1 MSDSPASVSS
11 PARAPAAIS
20 AGTAAAEGRSAS
32 PMAAVGTLLE
42 AQDLEELALAAAL
55 IPAQLLRAR
64 DAVVVLET
72 GSERIVQRHPGST
85 SADLESWA
93 LGQLSGSQGEV
104 ARPDGMRQG
113 SFLAVVIEPVDGCSG
128 IVAMNADAPDE
139 EAERGLVEL
148 GRIVSRCV
156 AQLASQK
163 RRAAA
168 LEEARRS
175 IGKGLHDL
183 RTPLNS
189 LRLGLHLLEPGLA
202 GQDPQVVQRTHRA
215 VDRLAAL
222 VTEMYEALHDKTAT
236 R

>member
-1 MSDSPASVSS
+1 MTESQAV
-11 PARAPAAIS
+11 
-20 AGTAAAEGRSAS
+20 TAAHQAS
-32 PMAAVGTLLE
+32 PLSAVGSLV
-42 AQDLEELALAAAL
+42 AARDLEELALAAAL
-55 IPAQLLRAR
+55 CPAQLLGACET
-64 DAVVVLET
+64 VVVLRSSNADIVERNPAAV
-72 GSERIVQRHPGST
+72 GSE
-85 SADLESWA
+85 LEQWA
-93 LGQLSGSQGEV
+93 LAELRQATRPEEPSQ
-104 ARPDGMRQG
+104 QG
-113 SFLAVVIEPVDGCSG
+113 SRLAVGLDPIDGWSGVIAVHVTS
-128 IVAMNADAPDE
+128 PDDE
-139 EAERGLVEL
+139 TARGLVEL

-156 AQLASQK
+156 GQIASLK

-168 LEEARRS
+168 LEDARKS

-222 VTEMYEALHDKTAT
+222 VTEMYEALHQKTET

>member
-1 MSDSPASVSS
+1 MTESQVVAALSQPSPLS
-11 PARAPAAIS
+11 
-20 AGTAAAEGRSAS
+20 
-32 PMAAVGTLLE
+32 AVGSLI
-42 AQDLEELALAAAL
+42 AARDLEELALAAAL
-55 IPAQLLRAR
+55 CPAQLLGAR
-64 DAVVVLET
+64 ETVVVLRSSNADIVERNPAAV
-72 GSERIVQRHPGST
+72 GSE
-85 SADLESWA
+85 LEQWA
-93 LGQLSGSQGEV
+93 LAELRQV
-104 ARPDGMRQG
+104 TRPEEPSRQG
-113 SFLAVVIEPVDGCSG
+113 SRLAVGIDPIDGWSGVIAVNVRS
-128 IVAMNADAPDE
+128 PDDE
-139 EAERGLVEL
+139 TARGLVEL

-156 AQLASQK
+156 GQIASLK

-168 LEEARRS
+168 LEDARKS

-222 VTEMYEALHDKTAT
+222 VTEMYDALHANTDP

>member
-1 MSDSPASVSS
+1 MTESQAETAPLSQPSPLS
-11 PARAPAAIS
+11 
-20 AGTAAAEGRSAS
+20 
-32 PMAAVGTLLE
+32 AVGSLV
-42 AQDLEELALAAAL
+42 AARDLEELALAAAL
-55 IPAQLLRAR
+55 CPAQLLGAR
-64 DAVVVLET
+64 ETVVVLRSSNADIVERNPAAA
-72 GSERIVQRHPGST
+72 GSE
-85 SADLESWA
+85 LEQWA
-93 LGQLSGSQGEV
+93 LAELRQVTRPEEPSQ
-104 ARPDGMRQG
+104 QG
-113 SFLAVVIEPVDGCSG
+113 SRLAVGIDPVDGWSG
-128 IVAMNADAPDE
+128 VIAVSVTSTDDTTA
-139 EAERGLVEL
+139 RGLVEL

-156 AQLASQK
+156 GQIASLK

-168 LEEARRS
+168 LEDARKS

-222 VTEMYEALHDKTAT
+222 VTEMYEALHANTDP

>member
-1 MSDSPASVSS
+1 MTDPSGPGSTALGSAASAAPPSQPSP
-11 PARAPAAIS
+11 I
-20 AGTAAAEGRSAS
+20 
-32 PMAAVGTLLE
+32 AAVGSLV
-42 AQDLEELALAAAL
+42 AARDLEELALAAAL
-55 IPAQLLRAR
+55 IPAQLLVAR
-64 DAVVVLET
+64 EAVVVLSAAT
-72 GSERIVQRHPGST
+72 GNIVERHPNVQGPE
-85 SADLESWA
+85 LEQWA
-93 LGQLSGSQGEV
+93 FSEVREDGGGRLS
-104 ARPDGMRQG
+104 RQG
-113 SFLAVVIEPVDGCSG
+113 SRLAVGLDPVDGWSG
-128 IVAMNADAPDE
+128 IIAVDVAAADEDT
-139 EAERGLVEL
+139 ERGLAEL

-156 AQLASQK
+156 SQIASLK

-168 LEEARRS
+168 LEDARKS

-222 VTEMYEALHDKTAT
+222 VTEMYEALHETTAT

>member
-11 PARAPAAIS
+11 PARAPAATS
-20 AGTAAAEGRSAS
+20 KVAAPEGRLAS
-32 PMAAVGTLLE
+32 PIAAVGTLLA

-64 DAVVVLET
+64 EALVVLEP
-72 GSERIVQRHPGST
+72 GSERIVQRHPGNT

-93 LGQLSGSQGEV
+93 LGQLSRSQGDVGRLE
-104 ARPDGMRQG
+104 PLRQG

-128 IVAMNADAPDE
+128 VVAMSADAPDE
-139 EAERGLVEL
+139 EAEPGLVEL

-156 AQLASQK
+156 GQLASLK

-168 LEEARRS
+168 LEEARKS

>member
-1 MSDSPASVSS
+1 MTESQAVAALSQPSPLS
-11 PARAPAAIS
+11 
-20 AGTAAAEGRSAS
+20 
-32 PMAAVGTLLE
+32 AVGSLI
-42 AQDLEELALAAAL
+42 AARDLEELALAAAL
-55 IPAQLLRAR
+55 CPAQLLGAR
-64 DAVVVLET
+64 ETVVVLRSSNADIVERNPAVA
-72 GSERIVQRHPGST
+72 GSE
-85 SADLESWA
+85 LEQWA
-93 LGQLSGSQGEV
+93 LAELRQATRPEEPSQ
-104 ARPDGMRQG
+104 QG
-113 SFLAVVIEPVDGCSG
+113 SRLAVGIDAVDGWSG
-128 IVAMNADAPDE
+128 VIAVNVRSPDDE
-139 EAERGLVEL
+139 TARGLVEL

-156 AQLASQK
+156 GQIASLK

-168 LEEARRS
+168 LEDARKS

-222 VTEMYEALHDKTAT
+222 VTEMYEALHANTDP

>member
-1 MSDSPASVSS
+1 MTNSQVMTTQRPSS
-11 PARAPAAIS
+11 P
-20 AGTAAAEGRSAS
+20 S
-32 PMAAVGTLLE
+32 PLTAVGSLVG
-42 AQDLEELALAAAL
+42 ARDPSELALAAAL
-55 IPAQLLRAR
+55 IPAQLLAAR
-64 DAVVVLET
+64 ETVVLIRSQNNDSVE
-72 GSERIVQRHPGST
+72 RHPAAAGPELEQWARGALST
-85 SADLESWA
+85 ARVDEA
-93 LGQLSGSQGEV
+93 L
-104 ARPDGMRQG
+104 RQG
-113 SFLAVVIEPVDGCSG
+113 SWFAVGLDAVDGWSG
-128 IVAMNADAPDE
+128 VIAVDVVGKAASDE
-139 EAERGLVEL
+139 ETTRSLIEL

-156 AQLASQK
+156 AQIASLK
-163 RRAAA
+163 CRATA
-168 LEEARRS
+168 LEDARKS

>member
-1 MSDSPASVSS
+1 MTEPQVVAALSQPSPLS
-11 PARAPAAIS
+11 
-20 AGTAAAEGRSAS
+20 
-32 PMAAVGTLLE
+32 AVGSLV
-42 AQDLEELALAAAL
+42 AARDLEELALAAAL
-55 IPAQLLRAR
+55 CPAQLLGAR
-64 DAVVVLET
+64 ETVVVLRSSNADIVERNPAAV
-72 GSERIVQRHPGST
+72 GSE
-85 SADLESWA
+85 LEQWA
-93 LGQLSGSQGEV
+93 LAELRQATRPEEPSQ
-104 ARPDGMRQG
+104 QG
-113 SFLAVVIEPVDGCSG
+113 SRLAVGIDPVDGWSG
-128 IVAMNADAPDE
+128 VIAVNVRSPDDE
-139 EAERGLVEL
+139 TARGLVEL

-156 AQLASQK
+156 GQIASLK

-168 LEEARRS
+168 LEDARKS

-222 VTEMYEALHDKTAT
+222 VTEMYEALHANTDP

>member
-1 MSDSPASVSS
+1 MTEANLPGSALGSAPSAAPPSQPSP
-11 PARAPAAIS
+11 I
-20 AGTAAAEGRSAS
+20 
-32 PMAAVGTLLE
+32 AAVGSLV
-42 AQDLEELALAAAL
+42 AARDLEELALAAAL
-55 IPAQLLRAR
+55 IPAQLLVAR
-64 DAVVVLET
+64 EAVVVLSAAT
-72 GSERIVQRHPGST
+72 GNIVERHPNVQGV
-85 SADLESWA
+85 ALEQWA
-93 LGQLSGSQGEV
+93 FSEVREDGGGRLS
-104 ARPDGMRQG
+104 RQG
-113 SFLAVVIEPVDGCSG
+113 SRLAVGLDPVDGWSG
-128 IVAMNADAPDE
+128 IIAVDVAAADEDT
-139 EAERGLVEL
+139 ERGLAEL

-156 AQLASQK
+156 GQIASLK

-168 LEEARRS
+168 LEDARKS

-222 VTEMYEALHDKTAT
+222 VTEMYEALHETTAT

>member
-1 MSDSPASVSS
+1 MTEPQAVTALSPPSPLSAVSS
-11 PARAPAAIS
+11 LVAAR
-20 AGTAAAEGRSAS
+20 
-32 PMAAVGTLLE
+32 
-42 AQDLEELALAAAL
+42 DLEELALAAAL
-55 IPAQLLRAR
+55 CPAQLLGAR
-64 DAVVVLET
+64 ETIVVLRSSNADIVERNPAAA
-72 GSERIVQRHPGST
+72 GSE
-85 SADLESWA
+85 LEQWA
-93 LGQLSGSQGEV
+93 LAELRQATRPEEPSQ
-104 ARPDGMRQG
+104 QG
-113 SFLAVVIEPVDGCSG
+113 SRLAVGIDPVDGWSG
-128 IVAMNADAPDE
+128 VIAVNVRSPDDE
-139 EAERGLVEL
+139 TARGLVEL

-156 AQLASQK
+156 GQIASLK

-168 LEEARRS
+168 LEDARKS

-222 VTEMYEALHDKTAT
+222 VTEMYEALHANTDP